1 MTILL
6 YILLGV
12 LLITVG
18 TTLLTSVTEIISA
31 LTELV
36 KANINE
42 RIVRHN
48 VTISELNEQKTQTRT
63 IGFTTTTE
71 EDNEYV

>member
-1 MTILL
+1 LTILL

-36 KANINE
+36 KVNINE

-48 VTISELNEQKTQTRT
+48 VTISELSE
-63 IGFTTTTE
+63 
-71 EDNEYV
+71 